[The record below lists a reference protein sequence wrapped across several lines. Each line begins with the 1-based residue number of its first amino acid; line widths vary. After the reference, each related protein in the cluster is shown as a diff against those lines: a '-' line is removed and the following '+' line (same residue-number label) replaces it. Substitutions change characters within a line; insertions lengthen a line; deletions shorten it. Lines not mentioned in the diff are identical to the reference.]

1 MYCVFFIIF
10 YFVGIVWFYYLSLI
24 LAVEA
29 GTMLCEAIAVLVP
42 DIRTAYQLIPGI
54 VFFNFAFSG
63 IFVKSP
69 TLPNGAQWLPYV
81 SLFKWTVEA
90 QVINLFDDDSTQAN
104 LPALYFSAYK
114 AFLNIF
120 GWASDTK
127 WGCFYVIVVNLA
139 VYRGFLLVAGV
150 LKTFAQKGRRQFR
163 NVTPEDKL
171 Y

>member
-1 MYCVFFIIF
+1 
-10 YFVGIVWFYYLSLI
+10 
-24 LAVEA
+24 
-29 GTMLCEAIAVLVP
+29 MLCEAIAIAVP

-63 IFVKSP
+63 IFVKGP
-69 TLPNGAQWLPYV
+69 TLPDGAQWLPYV

-90 QVINLFDDDSTQAN
+90 QVINLFDEDGTAATI
-104 LPALYFSAYK
+104 PALYFSAYK

-127 WGCFYVIVVNLA
+127 WSCFYVIVVNLA
-139 VYRGFLLVAGV
+139 VYRGLILVAGI

-163 NVTPEDKL
+163 VANTDDKL